1 MEAKVRSASEQI
13 QIFDRFR
20 KKFILLTPE
29 EWVRQ
34 HYVGHLVRAYA
45 VPESLLLIESQ
56 IKYGT
61 LNKRPDI
68 VVMGLKNRPWLIVEC
83 KSTEVPLGPDVL
95 HQVVTYASVL
105 NPMYIGITNGLEHIY
120 FEFQPELKNFV
131 LVKDLPCYA

>member
-20 KKFILLTPE
+20 KKFIVLTPE

-34 HYVGHLVRAYA
+34 HYIGHLVDAYS

-56 IKYGT
+56 IKYGA
-61 LNKRPDI
+61 LSKRPDI
-68 VVMGLKNRPWLIVEC
+68 VVMGSNNRPWLIVEC
-83 KSTEVPLGPDVL
+83 KSVEVSLGPEVFD
-95 HQVVTYASVL
+95 QVVTYASVL
-105 NPMYIGITNGLEHIY
+105 NPKFIGITNGLEHIY

-131 LVKDLPCYA
+131 LIKDLPCFV